1 MFGHYRIEGVLGR
14 GGMGEVSRAYDTR
27 TERVVALKRLRPEL
41 ADEPEYRSR
50 FQRESR
56 TAARLSSPHVIPIH
70 NVGEIDGRLFID
82 MRLVAGRDLAEA
94 VRESGALDPHRV
106 VRLVGQVADALH
118 AAHADGLVHRDVK
131 PSNVLLA
138 DGDRDFAYLVDFGI
152 AKSTDAGTGTALTG
166 TGTAIGTLAYMAPEL
181 FLGAAADRRV
191 DVYALACLTYE
202 ALSGAAPFRAEGPA
216 LMYQH
221 LGAERPRIS
230 AVRPELA
237 DADDVLVRG
246 MAVDPDERFATA
258 PELAAAL
265 AQALGADP
273 ERSTASGPTRVLS
286 GIPSQAPAPGS
297 GPVRVAA
304 PGSGPVP
311 VAAGAAAG
319 AVGVAGAAGTVPA
332 AAGVAAS
339 VGTVPAP
346 AGTVPGAPGGTGP
359 GGTAA
364 LWGQPPWGQ
373 AGHDGAAHGPWA
385 APATPPGGHGVPPGL
400 AAPAGLGGPY
410 SGPQGPWVPPQPR
423 RRTHP
428 ALVAV
433 TAVLA
438 TVVLGFGALMVVG
451 TVLEDPAGGTAPPA
465 PTAAPAAA
473 PTTAPAA
480 APASAAP
487 AATTPIPNR
496 EADLTVLRQVF
507 GSAAAPGCV
516 TVPADDTGYAS
527 IASIRC
533 EDTTNGATVFYD
545 MWSDAGDARA
555 FYDHVRAGASLPP
568 GSDTWSSGDDAT
580 VQGPFFSRGPTLSR
594 NAVAVALCAD
604 TRFSIYVVAPTQE
617 QAQAGFAATT
627 TAPAS
632 EIPR

>member
-152 AKSTDAGTGTALTG
+152 AKSTDAGPGTALTG

-221 LGAERPRIS
+221 LSTARPRIS

-258 PELAAAL
+258 PEFAASL

-286 GIPSQAPAPGS
+286 GAPSQAPAPGS

-311 VAAGAAAG
+311 VAAGAA
-319 AVGVAGAAGTVPA
+319 GAAGTVRA
-332 AAGVAAS
+332 AAGSRRPWARSRLRPGPRPGCRGHRARRDGRA
-339 VGTVPAP
+339 VGR
-346 AGTVPGAPGGTGP
+346 
-359 GGTAA
+359 
-364 LWGQPPWGQ
+364 PPWGQ
-373 AGHDGAAHGPWA
+373 AGHDNAAHGPWA

-451 TVLEDPAGGTAPPA
+451 TALEDPDDGTAPPV

-533 EDTTNGATVFYD
+533 EDPADGATVFYD

-604 TRFSIYVVAPTQE
+604 KRFSIYVVAPTQE

-627 TAPAS
+627 AAPAS
-632 EIPR
+632 EIPG